1 MQRAK
6 LDTTGTRLI
15 KQIVHSHA
23 TSTGGTRIP
32 VQYMYTDNHLRYMP
46 SPTKVL
52 KSFEGK
58 LGEPKR
64 EVFARDDAANLSA
77 MEFVRFSTKTLYTLD
92 IR

>member
-32 VQYMYTDNHLRYMP
+32 VQYIYTDNHSRYMP

-58 LGEPKR
+58 LEESRR
-64 EVFARDDAANLSA
+64 EGSARGDVSNLSRTEFARFSA
-77 MEFVRFSTKTLYTLD
+77 KTL
-92 IR
+92 

>member
-23 TSTGGTRIP
+23 TSTGTTRIP
-32 VQYMYTDNHLRYMP
+32 VQYIYTDNHSRYMP

-58 LGEPKR
+58 LGEPR
-64 EVFARDDAANLSA
+64 RAVLARDDVATLSST
-77 MEFVRFSTKTLYTLD
+77 EFVRFSTQTL
-92 IR
+92 